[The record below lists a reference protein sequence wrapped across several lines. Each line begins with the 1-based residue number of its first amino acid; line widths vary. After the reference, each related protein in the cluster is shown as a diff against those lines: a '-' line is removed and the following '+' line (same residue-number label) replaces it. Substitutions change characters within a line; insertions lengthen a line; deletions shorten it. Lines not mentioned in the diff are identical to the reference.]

1 MVKLVDINEQNW
13 LDAARL
19 SVRENQKSFLDRPV
33 GIIARGYAYRS
44 CNAKV
49 IGIVDE
55 KQIVGVALVK
65 DMDEAPACYDLQ
77 QFMIDKR
84 FQNRGYGT
92 EALRQI
98 LSQLRREG
106 KYSCVEVCVN
116 KDDTAA
122 LRVYGKT
129 GFVDTGYIDENV
141 LDCLNLVYHFNEKS
155 LCHRDILISDFSDPL
170 FQSAFKQYF
179 TELGIKAANWDGLFK
194 EMNDEGDNSAF
205 IRVAEDGKMIGFIQ
219 FKPITFTSSFFEETY
234 GFIREFWIAEEFR
247 NNGHGT
253 ELISLAETYFCEN
266 DINTSIL
273 TTDTAEHFYEKHGY
287 IKTPGCKAK
296 NRDNVF
302 IKRLR

>member
-1 MVKLVDINEQNW
+1 MVRLIDVNDQNW
-13 LDAARL
+13 LDIARL
-19 SVRENQKSFLDRPV
+19 SVSENQKGFLDRPI
-33 GIIARGYAYRS
+33 GIVARGYAYRS

-49 IGIVDE
+49 IGIADE
-55 KQIVGVALVK
+55 KQIIGVALVK

-84 FQNRGYGT
+84 FQNKGYGT

-98 LSQLRREG
+98 LSQLRKEG

-122 LRVYGKT
+122 LRVYEKI
-129 GFVDTGYIDENV
+129 GFADTGYIDENV
-141 LDCLNLVYHFNEKS
+141 PDCLNLMYHFNEES
-155 LCHRDILISDFSDPL
+155 PRHRDILISDFSDPF
-170 FQSAFKQYF
+170 FQGAFRQYF
-179 TELGIKAANWDGLFK
+179 AELGIKPANWDGLFK
-194 EMNDEGDNSAF
+194 EMNDEGGNAAF
-205 IRVAEDGKMIGFIQ
+205 VRMAENGNVIGFIQ
-219 FKPITFTSSFFEETY
+219 FKPITFTSWFFEETY
-234 GFIREFWIAEEFR
+234 GFIREFWVAEEFR

-266 DINTSIL
+266 DIDTSIL

-287 IKTPGCKAK
+287 VKTPGCKSK
-296 NRDNVF
+296 NQDNVF